1 MMYALLALVGLL
13 VFAGSFYQYRQ
24 TQGGTMWL
32 ILALL
37 GIVATVVF
45 GGLFLSGR
53 VNKKEDI
60 YITE

>member
-1 MMYALLALVGLL
+1 MMYALLAVVGLL

-24 TQGGTMWL
+24 TASTMWM

-37 GIVATVVF
+37 GIVATVAF

-60 YITE
+60 HITE